1 MQDLGSAAWN
11 GYRVVMHADMDAF
24 YAAVEQRERPELRG
38 KPVIVGGSRD
48 GRGVVTAASYEA
60 RAFGVHSAMPSR
72 QAARLC
78 PQAEFVPGRMDLYA
92 EVSNRV
98 MDLFRAYTPL
108 VEPLSLDEAF
118 LDVTGCE
125 RRYGTPSA
133 IANHLRAAVRERED
147 LPVSVGVATTKSVAK
162 IASQVAKP
170 DGRRVIPPGAEFAFL
185 DPLPVRMVWG
195 IGPKTAAKL
204 RRQGV
209 TTIGDL
215 ARIAP
220 ERVHAGFGGTAAQAA
235 VRSRG
240 VDPRAVTPTRP
251 RRSVGNEV
259 TFDRDVDSRTIVVDY
274 LQQLAEH
281 VGQRLRAKQ
290 LRARTVSVKVRYAD
304 FRTITRQMTVSA
316 PVDIGATIFALARE
330 LFLRVARAGDV
341 YRLVGVHA
349 TALESFGYRQLPLR
363 PAETRERRQLD
374 EAQDVIRRRFG
385 DAVLAPASLLA
396 SQARMSS
403 SRYAWRDAVLG

>member
-11 GYRVVMHADMDAF
+11 GHRVVMHADMDAF

-60 RAFGVHSAMPSR
+60 RAFGVRSAMPSR

-92 EVSNRV
+92 EVSSRV

-125 RRYGTPSA
+125 RRYGTPSE
-133 IANHLRAAVRERED
+133 IANHLRATVRERED
-147 LPVSVGVATTKSVAK
+147 LPISVGVATTKSVAK

-170 DGRRVIPPGAEFAFL
+170 DGCRDIPPGAESAFL

-195 IGPKTAAKL
+195 IGPKTGAKL
-204 RRQGV
+204 GRHGV

-220 ERVHAGFGGTAAQAA
+220 ERVYAGFGGTAAQAA

-240 VDPRAVTPTRP
+240 IDPRAVDPARG

-259 TFDRDVDSRTIVVDY
+259 TFNRDVDDRATVVDY

-281 VGQRLRAKQ
+281 VGQRLRAKH
-290 LRARTVSVKVRYAD
+290 LRARTISVKVRYAD
-304 FRTITRQMTVSA
+304 FRTITRQTTVGA
-316 PVDIGATIFALARE
+316 AVDIGAAIFALARE
-330 LFLRVARAGDV
+330 LFLRVARADDV

-349 TALESFGYRQLPLR
+349 TALESFDYRQLPLR
-363 PAETRERRQLD
+363 PAETRERRRLD
-374 EAQDVIRRRFG
+374 EAQDLIRQRFG

>member
-1 MQDLGSAAWN
+1 MQDLGSAAWHTH
-11 GYRVVMHADMDAF
+11 RVVMHADMDAF

-60 RAFGVHSAMPSR
+60 RAFGVRSAMPSR

-78 PQAEFVPGRMDLYA
+78 PQAEFVSGRMDLYA
-92 EVSNRV
+92 EVSSRV
-98 MDLFRAYTPL
+98 MDLFRSYTPL

-125 RRYGTPSA
+125 RRYGTPA
-133 IANHLRAAVRERED
+133 EIANHLRAAVRERED
-147 LPVSVGVATTKSVAK
+147 LPISVGVAATKSVAK

-170 DGRRVIPPGAEFAFL
+170 DGCRVIPPGTESAFL

-204 RRQGV
+204 GRQGV

-240 VDPRAVTPTRP
+240 IDPRAVTPARG

-259 TFDRDVDSRTIVVDY
+259 TFDRDVDDRTVVVDY

-281 VGQRLRAKQ
+281 VGQRLRAKH
-290 LRARTVSVKVRYAD
+290 LRARTISVKVRYAD
-304 FRTITRQMTVSA
+304 FRTITRQTTVGA
-316 PVDIGATIFALARE
+316 AVDVGAAIFALARE
-330 LFLRVARAGDV
+330 LFLRVARANDV
-341 YRLVGVHA
+341 YRLVGVQA
-349 TALESFGYRQLPLR
+349 TALESFDYRQLPLQ
-363 PAETRERRQLD
+363 PAETRERRRLD
-374 EAQDVIRRRFG
+374 EAQDRIRRRFG

>member
-11 GYRVVMHADMDAF
+11 GHRVVMHADMDAF

-60 RAFGVHSAMPSR
+60 RAFGVRSAMPSR
-72 QAARLC
+72 QAARRC
-78 PQAEFVPGRMDLYA
+78 PQAEFVSGRMDLYA
-92 EVSNRV
+92 EVSSRV

-125 RRYGTPSA
+125 RRYGTPSE
-133 IANHLRAAVRERED
+133 IAHHLRTTVRERED
-147 LPVSVGVATTKSVAK
+147 LPISVGVAATKSVAK

-170 DGRRVIPPGAEFAFL
+170 DGCRVISPGAESAFL

-204 RRQGV
+204 KRHGV
-209 TTIGDL
+209 TAIGDL
-215 ARIAP
+215 ARTDP

-240 VDPRAVTPTRP
+240 IDPRDVTPARG

-259 TFDRDVDSRTIVVDY
+259 TFDRDVDDRTVVVDY

-281 VGQRLRAKQ
+281 VGQRLRAKH
-290 LRARTVSVKVRYAD
+290 LRARTISVKLRYAD
-304 FRTITRQMTVSA
+304 FRTITRQTTVGA
-316 PVDIGATIFALARE
+316 AVDIGAAIFALARE
-330 LFLRVARAGDV
+330 LFLRVARADDV

-349 TALESFGYRQLPLR
+349 TALESFDYCQLPLR
-363 PAETRERRQLD
+363 PAETRERRRLD
-374 EAQDVIRRRFG
+374 EAQDQIRQRFG

-403 SRYAWRDAVLG
+403 SRYAWRDEVLG

>member
-1 MQDLGSAAWN
+1 MQDLGSAAWHTH
-11 GYRVVMHADMDAF
+11 RVVMHADMDAF

-60 RAFGVHSAMPSR
+60 RAFGVRSAMPSR

-92 EVSNRV
+92 EVSSRV
-98 MDLFRAYTPL
+98 MDLFRSYTPL

-125 RRYGTPSA
+125 RRYGTPA
-133 IANHLRAAVRERED
+133 EIANHLRAAVRERED
-147 LPVSVGVATTKSVAK
+147 LPISVGVAATKSVAK

-170 DGRRVIPPGAEFAFL
+170 DGCRVIPPGTESAFL

-204 RRQGV
+204 GRQGV

-240 VDPRAVTPTRP
+240 IDPRAVTPSRG

-259 TFDRDVDSRTIVVDY
+259 TFDRDVDDRTVVVDY

-281 VGQRLRAKQ
+281 VGQRLRAKH
-290 LRARTVSVKVRYAD
+290 LRARTISVKVRYAD
-304 FRTITRQMTVSA
+304 FRTITRQTTVGA
-316 PVDIGATIFALARE
+316 ALDIGAVIFALARE
-330 LFLRVARAGDV
+330 LFLRVARAHDV

-349 TALESFGYRQLPLR
+349 TALEGFDYRQLPLR
-363 PAETRERRQLD
+363 PAESRERRRLD
-374 EAQDVIRRRFG
+374 EAQDRIRQRFG

-396 SQARMSS
+396 SQARMSA

>member
-1 MQDLGSAAWN
+1 MQHLGSAPWN
-11 GYRVVMHADMDAF
+11 GHRVVMHADMDAF

-92 EVSNRV
+92 EVSSRV
-98 MDLFRAYTPL
+98 MDLFRSYTPL

-125 RRYGTPSA
+125 RRYGAPA
-133 IANHLRAAVRERED
+133 EIADHLRAAVRRSEG
-147 LPVSVGVATTKSVAK
+147 LPISVGVATSKSVAK

-170 DGRRVIPPGAEFAFL
+170 DGARVIAPGAESAFL

-195 IGPKTAAKL
+195 IGPKTAARL
-204 RRQGV
+204 ARHGV
-209 TTIGDL
+209 TTVGDL
-215 ARIAP
+215 ARLAP
-220 ERVHAGFGGTAAQAA
+220 ERVHAGFGGAAAQAA

-240 VDPRAVTPTRP
+240 IDPRAVIPSPR

-259 TFDRDVDSRTIVVDY
+259 TFDRDVDDGAIVVDY

-290 LRARTVSVKVRYAD
+290 LRARTISVKVRYAD
-304 FRTITRQMTVSA
+304 FRTITRQTTVA
-316 PVDIGATIFALARE
+316 AAVDIGAAIFALARD
-330 LFLRVARAGDV
+330 LFMRVARVGDV

-349 TALESFGYRQLPLR
+349 SALESFCYSQLPLR
-363 PAETRERRQLD
+363 PPETRERRRLD
-374 EAQDVIRRRFG
+374 EAQDRIRRRFG
-385 DAVLAPASLLA
+385 DAVLAPATLLA
-396 SQARMSS
+396 SEARMSS

>member
-1 MQDLGSAAWN
+1 MQDLGSDAWN
-11 GYRVVMHADMDAF
+11 GHRVVMHADMDAF

-38 KPVIVGGSRD
+38 KPVVVGGSRD

-60 RAFGVHSAMPSR
+60 RAFGVRSAMPSR

-92 EVSNRV
+92 DVSSWV
-98 MDLFRAYTPL
+98 MDLFRTYTPL
-108 VEPLSLDEAF
+108 VEPLSLDEVF

-125 RRYGTPSA
+125 RRYGTPVE
-133 IANHLRAAVRERED
+133 IANHLRVTVRQRED
-147 LPVSVGVATTKSVAK
+147 LPISVGVAATKSVAK

-170 DGRRVIPPGAEFAFL
+170 DGCRIIPPGAESAFL

-195 IGPKTAAKL
+195 IGPKTSAELK
-204 RRQGV
+204 RHGV

-215 ARIAP
+215 ARIDP

-240 VDPRAVTPTRP
+240 IDPRAVTPARG

-259 TFDRDVDSRTIVVDY
+259 TFDRDVDDRTVVVDY

-281 VGQRLRAKQ
+281 VGQRLRAKH
-290 LRARTVSVKVRYAD
+290 LRARTISVKVRYAD
-304 FRTITRQMTVSA
+304 FRTITRQTTVGA
-316 PVDIGATIFALARE
+316 AVDIGAAIFALARE
-330 LFLRVARAGDV
+330 LFLRVARADDV

-349 TALESFGYRQLPLR
+349 TALESFDYCQLPLR
-363 PAETRERRQLD
+363 PAETRERRRLD
-374 EAQDVIRRRFG
+374 EAQDQVRQRFG

-396 SQARMSS
+396 SRARMSS

>member
-1 MQDLGSAAWN
+1 MQNLGSAAWY
-11 GYRVVMHADMDAF
+11 GHRVVMHADMDAF

-38 KPVIVGGSRD
+38 KPVVVGGSRD

-60 RAFGVHSAMPSR
+60 RAFGVRSAMPSR

-78 PQAEFVPGRMDLYA
+78 PQAEFLPGRMSLYA
-92 EVSNRV
+92 EVSSRV
-98 MDLFRAYTPL
+98 MDLFRVYTPL

-118 LDVTGCE
+118 LDVSGCE
-125 RRYGTPSA
+125 RRYGAPA
-133 IANHLRAAVRERED
+133 EIADHLRATVREQED
-147 LPVSVGVATTKSVAK
+147 LPISVGVATSKSVAK

-170 DGRRVIPPGAEFAFL
+170 DGSRVIAPGAETAFL

-204 RRQGV
+204 GRHGV
-209 TTIGDL
+209 ATVGDL

-220 ERVHAGFGGTAAQAA
+220 ERVHTGFGGAAAQAA

-240 VDPRAVTPTRP
+240 FDPRAVSPTPR

-259 TFDRDVDSRTIVVDY
+259 TFDRDVDDGAIVVDY

-290 LRARTVSVKVRYAD
+290 LRARTISVKVRYAD
-304 FRTITRQMTVSA
+304 FRTISRQTTVSA
-316 PVDIGATIFALARE
+316 AVDIGAAIFALARE
-330 LFLRVARAGDV
+330 LFVRVARAGDV

-349 TALESFGYRQLPLR
+349 SALEGFDYRQLPLQ
-363 PAETRERRQLD
+363 PPETRERRRLD
-374 EAQDVIRRRFG
+374 EAQDQIRRRFG
-385 DAVLAPASLLA
+385 DAVLAPGTLFVNE
-396 SQARMSS
+396 ARMSA

>member
-1 MQDLGSAAWN
+1 MQDLGSATWN
-11 GYRVVMHADMDAF
+11 GQRVVMHADMDAF

-38 KPVIVGGSRD
+38 RPVVVGGPRD

-60 RAFGVHSAMPSR
+60 RDFGVHSAMPLS

-78 PQAEFVPGRMDLYA
+78 PQAEFLPGRMALYA
-92 EVSNRV
+92 EVSSRV

-125 RRYGTPSA
+125 RRYGAPA
-133 IANHLRAAVRERED
+133 EIAAHLRAAVREREG
-147 LPVSVGVATTKSVAK
+147 LPISVGVAPTKSVAK

-170 DGRRVIPPGAEFAFL
+170 DGCRVVCPGTENAFL

-204 RRQGV
+204 GRQGV

-220 ERVHAGFGGTAAQAA
+220 ERVRAGFGGTAAQAA

-240 VDPRAVTPTRP
+240 VDPRAVTTSRQ

-259 TFDRDVDSRTIVVDY
+259 TFDRDVNDRATVVDY

-281 VGQRLRAKQ
+281 VGQRLRAKH
-290 LRARTVSVKVRYAD
+290 LRARTISVKVRYAD
-304 FRTITRQMTVSA
+304 FRTITRQTTVSA
-316 PVDIGATIFALARE
+316 AVDIGAAIFALARE
-330 LFLRVARAGDV
+330 LFLRVARAQDL

-349 TALESFGYRQLPLR
+349 TALESFEYRQMALR
-363 PAETRERRQLD
+363 PAETRERRRLD
-374 EAQDVIRRRFG
+374 RAQDQIRQRFG
-385 DAVLAPASLLA
+385 DAVLAPASLLV

>member
-11 GYRVVMHADMDAF
+11 GHRVVMHADMDAF

-72 QAARLC
+72 RAARLC
-78 PQAEFVPGRMDLYA
+78 PRAEFVPGRMDLYA
-92 EVSNRV
+92 EVSSRV

-108 VEPLSLDEAF
+108 VELLSLDEAF

-125 RRYGTPSA
+125 RRYGTPPEVA
-133 IANHLRAAVRERED
+133 HHLRAAVREHED
-147 LPVSVGVATTKSVAK
+147 LPISVGVATTKSVAK

-170 DGRRVIPPGAEFAFL
+170 DGCRVIPPGAESGFL

-195 IGPKTAAKL
+195 VGPKTAAKL
-204 RRQGV
+204 GRHGV

-240 VDPRAVTPTRP
+240 IDPRAVNPAP
-251 RRSVGNEV
+251 GRRSVGNEV
-259 TFDRDVDSRTIVVDY
+259 TFDRDVNDRTVVVDY

-281 VGQRLRAKQ
+281 VGQRLRAKH
-290 LRARTVSVKVRYAD
+290 LRARTISVKVRYAD
-304 FRTITRQMTVSA
+304 FRTITRQTTVSA
-316 PVDIGATIFALARE
+316 SVDIGAAIFALARE
-330 LFLRVARAGDV
+330 LFLRVARTDDV

-349 TALESFGYRQLPLR
+349 TALESFRYRQLPLQ
-363 PAETRERRQLD
+363 PAVTRERRKLD
-374 EAQDVIRRRFG
+374 AAQDVIRRRFG

>member
-11 GYRVVMHADMDAF
+11 GHRVVMHADMDAF

-60 RAFGVHSAMPSR
+60 RAFGVRSAMPSR

-92 EVSNRV
+92 EVSSRV
-98 MDLFRAYTPL
+98 MNLFRAYTPL

-125 RRYGTPSA
+125 RRYGMPSE
-133 IANHLRAAVRERED
+133 IARHLRATVRERED
-147 LPVSVGVATTKSVAK
+147 LPISVGVAATKSVAK

-170 DGRRVIPPGAEFAFL
+170 DGCRVILPGAESAFL

-204 RRQGV
+204 ERHGV
-209 TTIGDL
+209 TTIGGL
-215 ARIAP
+215 ARIDP

-240 VDPRAVTPTRP
+240 IDPRAVDPARG

-259 TFDRDVDSRTIVVDY
+259 TFERDVDDRTVVVDY

-281 VGQRLRAKQ
+281 VGQRLRAKH
-290 LRARTVSVKVRYAD
+290 LRARTISVKVRYAD
-304 FRTITRQMTVSA
+304 FRTITRQTTVGA
-316 PVDIGATIFALARE
+316 AVDIGTAIFALARG
-330 LFLRVARAGDV
+330 LFLRVARADDV
-341 YRLVGVHA
+341 YRLVGVQA
-349 TALESFGYRQLPLR
+349 TALESFDYRQLPLR

-374 EAQDVIRRRFG
+374 EAQDQIRQRFG

-396 SQARMSS
+396 SRARMSS

>member
-1 MQDLGSAAWN
+1 MQQSGSAAWTDD
-11 GYRVVMHADMDAF
+11 RVVMHADMDAF

-38 KPVIVGGSRD
+38 KPVIVGGPRNA
-48 GRGVVTAASYEA
+48 RGVVTAASYEA
-60 RAFGVHSAMPSR
+60 RAFGVHSAMPLR
-72 QAARLC
+72 RAARLC
-78 PQAEFVPGRMDLYA
+78 PQAEFLPGRMDLYA
-92 EVSNRV
+92 EVSCRV
-98 MDLFRAYTPL
+98 MDLFRSYSPL

-125 RRYGTPSA
+125 RRYGAPPA
-133 IANHLRAAVRERED
+133 IADHLRAAVRDREG
-147 LPVSVGVATTKSVAK
+147 LAVSVGVASTKSVAK
-162 IASQVAKP
+162 IASDVAKP
-170 DGRRVIPPGAEFAFL
+170 DGCRVVLPGTETEFLA
-185 DPLPVRMVWG
+185 PLPVRMVWG
-195 IGPKTAAKL
+195 IGPKTGAKL
-204 RRQGV
+204 MRHGV

-220 ERVHAGFGGTAAQAA
+220 ERVHAGFGGTAGQAA

-240 VDPRAVTPTRP
+240 VDPRAVAPARE

-259 TFDRDVDSRTIVVDY
+259 TFDRDVDDRTMVVAY

-290 LRARTVSVKVRYAD
+290 LRARTISVKVRYAD
-304 FRTITRQMTVSA
+304 FRTITRQTTVPA
-316 PVDIGATIFALARE
+316 AVDIGASIFALARE
-330 LFLRVARAGDV
+330 LFLRVARMGDA

-349 TALESFGYRQLPLR
+349 TGLEAVDYCQLPLR
-363 PAETRERRQLD
+363 PAETRERRRLD
-374 EAQDVIRRRFG
+374 QAQDLIRRRFG

-403 SRYAWRDAVLG
+403 SRYAWRDAVLA

>member
-1 MQDLGSAAWN
+1 
-11 GYRVVMHADMDAF
+11 MHADMDAF

-78 PQAEFVPGRMDLYA
+78 PHAEFVSGRMDLYA
-92 EVSNRV
+92 EVSSRV
-98 MDLFRAYTPL
+98 MDLFRTYTPL

-118 LDVTGCE
+118 LDVAGCE
-125 RRYGTPSA
+125 RRYGTPA
-133 IANHLRAAVRERED
+133 EIADHLRAAVRERED
-147 LPVSVGVATTKSVAK
+147 LPISVGVATSKSVAK

-170 DGRRVIPPGAEFAFL
+170 DGCRVIPPGAESSFL

-195 IGPKTAAKL
+195 IGPKTAVKL
-204 RRQGV
+204 GRHGV

-215 ARIAP
+215 AGIAP

-240 VDPRAVTPTRP
+240 IDPRAVNPAP
-251 RRSVGNEV
+251 GRRSVGNEV
-259 TFDRDVDSRTIVVDY
+259 TFDRDVDDRTVVVDY

-281 VGQRLRAKQ
+281 VGQRLRAKH
-290 LRARTVSVKVRYAD
+290 LRARTISVKVRYAD
-304 FRTITRQMTVSA
+304 FRTITRQTTVSA
-316 PVDIGATIFALARE
+316 AVDIGAAIFALARE
-330 LFLRVARAGDV
+330 LFLRVARADDV

-349 TALESFGYRQLPLR
+349 TALEHFRYRQLPLR

-374 EAQDVIRRRFG
+374 AAQDVIRRRFG
-385 DAVLAPASLLA
+385 DAALAPASLLA